1 MDGNNPQILNN
12 GINNNQ
18 NFTSRITKE
27 NIYSLVSDSIP
38 SVLIVNIE

>member
-1 MDGNNPQILNN
+1 MEGNNPEILNN

-18 NFTSRITKE
+18 NFSSRITKE

-38 SVLIVNIE
+38 SVLVVSIE